1 MQYVFQQQKIK
12 TMKTKTN
19 QQGITAKLSLLIVAM
34 FFSLGIFAQNS
45 VASYQ
50 IKSLSDNLIISSD
63 EIISSLKVSIE
74 TDFFYEDQINL
85 EEWMIDLEKFADNS
99 KSSLVEEDEFTEEE
113 LNLEE
118 WMIDT
123 DWINKECDYF
133 YEAWKAGIV

>member
-1 MQYVFQQQKIK
+1 
-12 TMKTKTN
+12 MKTKTN

-123 DWINKECDYF
+123 DWINSDCDYF
-133 YEAWKAGIV
+133 YEAPLQFEDWMCCPREWTV